1 MMRLMRGKGRDGR
14 NILLGKSAA
23 TVFDCLLAVSPGQD
37 DDWVELGVV
46 QLVHCVGSNIE
57 QGMAA
62 PEKDIV
68 VMHNVERVIPGFS
81 IIYSFLQHVPVHDVA
96 DG

>member
-1 MMRLMRGKGRDGR
+1 MSED
-14 NILLGKSAA
+14 LLGHSSAA
-23 TVFDCLLAVSPGQD
+23 VLDGLLRVRPGED
-37 DDWVELGVV
+37 HDGVELGVV

-68 VMHNVERVIPGFS
+68 VMHNVERVVHGFS